1 MKLPVMLM
9 RNVAQGQAPASWG
22 NAEESAARKKVP
34 NVAPSA
40 TSKVNVRSCHRLLC
54 AGAEVVAV
62 VVEDDPFIFS
72 DPIRSPL
79 PSSPPRS
86 TGP

>member
-1 MKLPVMLM
+1 MKLPDMLM
-9 RNVAQGQAPASWG
+9 RNVAQGQVPASWG

-34 NVAPSA
+34 NVAPSE
-40 TSKVNVRSCHRLLC
+40 TSNVNVRSCHRLLC
-54 AGAEVVAV
+54 AEVTAAA
-62 VVEDDPFIFS
+62 VVEDDLFIFS